1 LAVLIKQ
8 SEGEKR
14 GRVSS
19 ARGKMTSFFA
29 VRSLLLLSLGPIASW
44 GGLPSFLVTMEE
56 EWHYH
61 KCDPAMCWW
70 TTFDIE
76 IDSDYSV
83 PNSSLM
89 IADYDWD
96 CWEVRTSSLL
106 EECAPALP
114 LSQIA
119 YSFSACKGIKDE
131 KIEEA
136 CTAMQ
141 RGWIDE
147 KGAINKVF
155 LQETYSAVTLKAQT
169 FINQCLVLE
178 GNGVSE
184 VEEIFNNYDYSDYY
198 DYYDYGDNEVDE
210 KSGGRK
216 SRSVDDG
223 KLRSRVK
230 QRQEQRA
237 GRRGRG
243 GNRTKRRKEQ
253 INGKGKGNDQKGRKG
268 LGKKKANKGR
278 KRGNRKRKGKK
289 EKRKEK
295 ESKKKKNNTKKEER
309 RTLKKI
315 GLKKA
320 PSQLVLAQVKCIWL
334 AVDLALEDCGKN
346 ILKASK
352 IGHD

>member
-1 LAVLIKQ
+1 
-8 SEGEKR
+8 
-14 GRVSS
+14 
-19 ARGKMTSFFA
+19 MTSFSIA
-29 VRSLLLLSLGPIASW
+29 MSLLLLSLGPLASW

-76 IDSDYSV
+76 IDTDYSV
-83 PNSSLM
+83 PNSSLV

-96 CWEVRTSSLL
+96 WWEVRTSSLL
-106 EECAPALP
+106 EECAPSLP

-131 KIEEA
+131 NIEEA

-169 FINQCLVLE
+169 FIDQCLVLE

-184 VEEIFNNYDYSDYY
+184 VEEIFDSYDYSDYYDYYDDYY

-237 GRRGRG
+237 GRRGQG

>member
-1 LAVLIKQ
+1 
-8 SEGEKR
+8 
-14 GRVSS
+14 
-19 ARGKMTSFFA
+19 MT
-29 VRSLLLLSLGPIASW
+29 
-44 GGLPSFLVTMEE
+44 
-56 EWHYH
+56 H
-61 KCDPAMCWW
+61 K
-70 TTFDIE
+70 
-76 IDSDYSV
+76 
-83 PNSSLM
+83 
-89 IADYDWD
+89 
-96 CWEVRTSSLL
+96 
-106 EECAPALP
+106 
-114 LSQIA
+114 
-119 YSFSACKGIKDE
+119 
-131 KIEEA
+131 
-136 CTAMQ
+136 
-141 RGWIDE
+141 
-147 KGAINKVF
+147 
-155 LQETYSAVTLKAQT
+155 
-169 FINQCLVLE
+169 
-178 GNGVSE
+178 GNGVNE
-184 VEEIFNNYDYSDYY
+184 VEEIFDSYDYSDYY
-198 DYYDYGDNEVDE
+198 DDYYDDYDYYNYGDNEVEE

-237 GRRGRG
+237 GRRGQG

-320 PSQLVLAQVKCIWL
+320 PSQLVLAQVIIDVAIFVKSQFETLKKGAILTCSSSQVKCIWL